1 LLSEIVTGSKD
12 EEIIDDPILLSSN
25 VFNLELDARLLLKDK
40 ALKNQEL
47 DLYYEIDK
55 LKPDVVEYL
64 VRV

>member
-1 LLSEIVTGSKD
+1 VSVSKD

-55 LKPDVVEYL
+55 LKPDVVDYL
-64 VRV
+64 VSV